1 MANLRLQKRLAADLL
16 KCGKRRV
23 VFAADN
29 DQYIE
34 QATNRSAIR
43 ELIGSKIISKRE
55 VNATSRG
62 RIRMNARA
70 KREGRHCGYGSRK
83 GTREARMP
91 SKTLW
96 IDRQRILR
104 RVLRRYRDAAKIDR
118 HLYAELYQ
126 RVKGNQFKNKRVLLE
141 HITNSKAEQK
151 LALAA
156 KAEQE
161 KRRAKAAETRAARL
175 NRIQKKRTEFA
186 MTGVLA
192 PKN

>member
-1 MANLRLQKRLAADLL
+1 MPNLRLQKRLAADLL

-34 QATNRSAIR
+34 QATNRSAIK
-43 ELIGSKIISKRE
+43 ELISTKIISKRE

-62 RIRMNARA
+62 RIRMHTRA

-104 RVLRRYRDAAKIDR
+104 RVLRRYRDADKLDK
-118 HLYAELYQ
+118 HLYSELYQ

-141 HITNSKAEQK
+141 HITNSKAEQA

-156 KAEQE
+156 KAEQD
-161 KRRAKAAETRAARL
+161 RRREKAAQVRAARL
-175 NRIQKKRTEFA
+175 DRIKNKRTTFA
-186 MTGVLA
+186 TTG
-192 PKN
+192 KM